1 MEPLIKIAIKQNT
14 RKFLE
19 DRISAIE
26 KLRFEN
32 IELNPF
38 LIASIK
44 NQFNM
49 KKQRDLAEWV
59 VNQRVERGL
68 VTAFGGILQK
78 IAKEFSNEKTS
89 PGFTMSIRK
98 YGKKYNILIT
108 SGPKPYAKP
117 QAGPIVTRMIKSKE
131 TDPNSIPV
139 LGICYGN
146 DDAISN
152 IVKTEFKEIKY
163 LAGKAFWEF
172 ISEDPKCRDE
182 IIEIMYETAN
192 KFQDSEKRN
201 IQKMKDKKIDEFEEI
216 LRDYFGKDVE
226 KFWKKLFRD
235 VYI

>member
-49 KKQRDLAEWV
+49 KKHRDLAEWV

-78 IAKEFSNEKTS
+78 
-89 PGFTMSIRK
+89 
-98 YGKKYNILIT
+98 LIQG
-108 SGPKPYAKP
+108 SWIHNYS
-117 QAGPIVTRMIKSKE
+117 Q
-131 TDPNSIPV
+131 
-139 LGICYGN
+139 L
-146 DDAISN
+146 
-152 IVKTEFKEIKY
+152 
-163 LAGKAFWEF
+163 
-172 ISEDPKCRDE
+172 
-182 IIEIMYETAN
+182 
-192 KFQDSEKRN
+192 
-201 IQKMKDKKIDEFEEI
+201 
-216 LRDYFGKDVE
+216 
-226 KFWKKLFRD
+226 LFP
-235 VYI
+235 